1 MFFVFIWPI
10 LKYADFIWDNC
21 ADKQKLEQIQLEAAR
36 ITMSATKLISINNL
50 YKETG
55 WDTLQER
62 RRKHKLL
69 YYFKMTNELCP
80 QYLNTLVPARVGDN
94 VNYSLRNS
102 SNISRIKCKTKLYS
116 ESFLPSVIKEWNSL
130 PQDVRNTDS
139 AGCFKRKLNKNVRKI
154 PTFYYSGH
162 RNEQILHTRLRTECS
177 SLNEHLFNC
186 NVIDSPYCICGLP
199 ETSDHFFFHCPIYN
213 NIRRTVIDTVTRC

>member
-1 MFFVFIWPI
+1 MRKFKIIPDGNTLERMYIVFIRPI
-10 LKYADFIWDNC
+10 LEYADVIWDNC
-21 ADKQKLEQIQLEAAR
+21 TLYDKQKLEQIQLEAAR
-36 ITMSATKLISINNL
+36 TITIGATKLISINNL
-50 YKETG
+50 HKETG

-62 RRKHKLL
+62 RRKHKLI

-94 VNYSLRNS
+94 VNYSLRNA

-139 AGCFKRKLNKNVRKI
+139 VGCFKRKLNKNVRKI
-154 PTFYYSGH
+154 PTFYFSGH
-162 RNEQILHTRLRTECS
+162 RNEQILLTRLRTECS
-177 SLNEHLFNC
+177 HLNEHLLNR
-186 NVIDSPYCICGLP
+186 NVIDSPYCICG
-199 ETSDHFFFHCPIYN
+199 
-213 NIRRTVIDTVTRC
+213 